1 MRYLMRKIYAAAL
14 CAMLLALCACAE
26 TGEPAEVMD
35 EPADFNALY
44 VSLPGNMVDLDPLYG
59 DPMGNETILV
69 HIYENLMRWVDG
81 GDGWAV
87 LAPGQ
92 AESYTVETDYAG
104 NATYTFT
111 LREGLC
117 WSNGLPVTAG
127 DFVYAWQLLADTELP
142 HRELLRCVQGF
153 DGVPETNEEQDG
165 EQGGDAAQDDGETDG
180 TADGGEEPVEENIPL
195 LAVSAPDDR
204 TFVVALRGNPAYFLE
219 EVCASIYTVPRDQ
232 DSPDGSFFNGPY
244 VPVEVEASHVGL
256 ERNPRYYAP
265 EVAGPDELHFFP
277 AGEAGSELQMLREG
291 GRDLITALPEDA
303 LRELA
308 DSGLWTPEPVS
319 GTYGVLLNTLR
330 EPFDNANVR
339 LAFHLAADRQ
349 AVTAALGDLTARPA
363 PGIVPYGTADFSER
377 PAPEAPAVDDTLPD
391 PIAGPATEE
400 PPAPVCWDF
409 RSHAANVV
417 TAEHSHDYETDYRY
431 AQALLAQAG
440 YAGGGGFPEVEYI
453 YVNER
458 DSDRTVAGQLQR
470 MWQDCLG
477 VKVNVREVSREE
489 YEAALVPALPG
500 LPEEEE
506 DAEQLPEDGADM
518 IPAAS
523 FQLAAREFSPVY
535 SDAGLLL
542 EQWYSG
548 NGDNVTGYADE
559 AYDILIR
566 SARASAIPDARDA
579 YLHDAEA
586 ILMEDSPVIPV
597 FCRGGSY
604 QLREGLAGLYRAPD
618 GVFFLGGVHPASAA
632 D

>member
-1 MRYLMRKIYAAAL
+1 MKRLIRRICAAAL
-14 CAMLLALCACAE
+14 CLMLPALCACGE
-26 TGEPAEVMD
+26 TDDPAEVMD
-35 EPADFNALY
+35 EPADFSALY
-44 VSLPGNMVDLDPLYG
+44 VSLPGNLADLDPLYG
-59 DPMGNETILV
+59 DSRGNETILV
-69 HIYENLMRWVDG
+69 HIYENLMRWADG

-92 AESYTVETDYAG
+92 AESYAVETDYAG

-127 DFVYAWQLLADTELP
+127 DFVYAWQMLADAEAGLP
-142 HRELLRCVQGF
+142 CRELLSCVRGF
-153 DGVPETNEEQDG
+153 EEAPEADVEQDG
-165 EQGGDAAQDDGETDG
+165 DAAREDGEP
-180 TADGGEEPVEENIPL
+180 AENGEEPAEGDAST

-204 TFVVALRGNPAYFLE
+204 TFVVTLKGNPAYFLE
-219 EVCASIYTVPRDQ
+219 EVCASLYTVPRDQ

-244 VPVEVEASHVGL
+244 VPVEVGAAHVGL

-265 EVAGPDELHFFP
+265 DSAGPDELHFFP
-277 AGEAGSELQMLREG
+277 AGEASAEFQMLQEG
-291 GRDLITALPEDA
+291 ERDLIAALPEDA

-339 LAFHLAADRQ
+339 LAFQLAVDRQ
-349 AVTAALGDLTARPA
+349 AVTDALGDLTARPA

-377 PAPEAPAVDDTLPD
+377 PAPETPAEDDALPD
-391 PIAGPATEE
+391 PIAGPAPEE
-400 PPAPVCWDF
+400 PAPVCWDF

-440 YAGGGGFPEVEYI
+440 YAGGSGFPEVEYI
-453 YVNER
+453 YINER
-458 DSDRTVAGQLQR
+458 ESDRIAAGRLQG

-477 VKVNVREVSREE
+477 VKVNVREISREE
-489 YEAALVPALPG
+489 YEAALIPALPRHEG
-500 LPEEEE
+500 EEGAAQAEE
-506 DAEQLPEDGADM
+506 GE
-518 IPAAS
+518 AAAPVAP
-523 FQLAAREFSPVY
+523 FQLAAREFSPAY
-535 SDAGLLL
+535 RDAGVLL
-542 EQWYSG
+542 EQWFSESSG
-548 NGDNVTGYADE
+548 NVTGYAND
-559 AYDILIR
+559 AFDILIR
-566 SARASAIPDARDA
+566 SAQASAIPDARDA

-604 QLREGLAGLYRAPD
+604 GLREGLAGLYRAPD
-618 GVFFLGGVHPASAA
+618 GVFFLYGVHRSNTMG
-632 D
+632 